1 MDCTVKPMA
10 KENKEKETTMS
21 YYTRDKE
28 YIANLYVMRC
38 FAVTMGVY
46 TVAFLLN
53 QLGIFVIDKQLM
65 KMGYFPSILIY
76 LTVYLISKRMSP
88 SSKRTKYVILFS
100 SVLVFSIIGV
110 SITYHVVL
118 ISLLP
123 FLYATLYSSKGV
135 LRYVYFLTV
144 ISTILIVYGG
154 YFFGLCDAN
163 MALLTTGT
171 LKEHSVDGQF
181 ILTQVNANPMFSLML
196 YYVVP
201 RCLIYVAFMSVCTS
215 IFKILN
221 ESLEKVKLMD
231 ELEQAK
237 EAAEE
242 ANRAKTQFIARVS
255 HEIRT
260 PINAIMGMNEM
271 IMRESRE
278 CDIIQYADDVRN
290 SSTILLGIINELL
303 DAAKIESGKMEV
315 LPVEYDMGSFLND
328 LYHLI
333 YIRAREK
340 NLTLNFE
347 IEKTIPKVYF
357 GDDKRIRQVL
367 INLLTNSVKYTDK
380 GEVTLSLTA
389 ETEGDTAFLHFSVRD
404 TGIGIKKEELESICE
419 EFKRVDMKRN
429 RSVEGTGLGMNI
441 VQQLLRLMGS
451 ELKIES
457 EYEKGSVFQFVLEQK
472 IVDKSP
478 LGDFTAS
485 FSKVGEEK
493 FFRSSFVA
501 PDARILVVDDYP
513 MNIKVLKNLLKQN
526 KVQIEGVESGRECLR
541 LLRQQSFD
549 LIFLDHRMPGMDGVE
564 TLHEMRKQELG
575 KGVPVIML
583 TANAIVG
590 DREKYLEE
598 GFDEFLSKPIM
609 PERLE
614 KIMLQ
619 FLPEKYIQTANREPE
634 EIVYMDAKA
643 YLESLEK
650 DDEVDFEQ
658 VKEAFP
664 EFNYEKALSLCN
676 GEECFYLELLRDFTE
691 LTIKTELEGYVET
704 QDSENYSIRIHGFKN
719 NAYSVGAD
727 KLGDLAYKMEQ
738 ESKDGITEAL
748 IKKQEELFGMYAQ
761 ICETY
766 RSLL

>member
-53 QLGIFVIDKQLM
+53 QLGIFVVDKQLM

-181 ILTQVNANPMFSLML
+181 ILTQVNDNPMFSLML

-419 EFKRVDMKRN
+419 EFKRADMKRN

-441 VQQLLRLMGS
+441 VQQFLRLMGS

-457 EYEKGSVFQFVLEQK
+457 EYEKGSAFQFVLEQK

-658 VKEAFP
+658 VKEVFP

-676 GEECFYLELLRDFTE
+676 GEEGFYLELLRDFTE

>member
-53 QLGIFVIDKQLM
+53 QLGIFVVDKQLM

-181 ILTQVNANPMFSLML
+181 ILTQVNDNPMFSLML

-290 SSTILLGIINELL
+290 SSTILLGIINDLL

-419 EFKRVDMKRN
+419 EFKRADMKRN

-441 VQQLLRLMGS
+441 VQQFLRLMGS

-457 EYEKGSVFQFVLEQK
+457 EYEKGSAFQFVLEQK

-658 VKEAFP
+658 VKEVFP

-676 GEECFYLELLRDFTE
+676 GEEGFYLELLRDFTE

-738 ESKDGITEAL
+738 ESKNGITEAL

>member
-53 QLGIFVIDKQLM
+53 QLGIFVVDKQLM

-181 ILTQVNANPMFSLML
+181 ILTQVNDNPMFSLML

-419 EFKRVDMKRN
+419 EFKRADMKRN

-441 VQQLLRLMGS
+441 VQQFLRLMGS

-457 EYEKGSVFQFVLEQK
+457 EYEKGSAFQFVLEQK

-658 VKEAFP
+658 VKEVFP

-676 GEECFYLELLRDFTE
+676 GEEGFYLELLRDFTE

-738 ESKDGITEAL
+738 ESKNGITEAL

>member
-1 MDCTVKPMA
+1 MDCTVKLMA

-181 ILTQVNANPMFSLML
+181 ILTQVNDNPMFNLML

-419 EFKRVDMKRN
+419 EFKRADMKRN

-658 VKEAFP
+658 VKEVFP

-676 GEECFYLELLRDFTE
+676 GEEGFYLELLRDFTE

-738 ESKDGITEAL
+738 ESKNGITEAL

>member
-171 LKEHSVDGQF
+171 LKEHSVNGQF

-419 EFKRVDMKRN
+419 EFKRADMKRN

-441 VQQLLRLMGS
+441 VQQFLRLMGS

-457 EYEKGSVFQFVLEQK
+457 EYEKGSVFHFVLEQK

-485 FSKVGEEK
+485 FSRVGEEK

-650 DDEVDFEQ
+650 DDEADFEQ

-676 GEECFYLELLRDFTE
+676 GEEGFYLELLRDFTE

-727 KLGDLAYKMEQ
+727 KLGDLAYEMEQ

>member
-53 QLGIFVIDKQLM
+53 QLGIFVVDKQLM

-181 ILTQVNANPMFSLML
+181 ILTQVNDNPMFSLML

-328 LYHLI
+328 LYHLV

-419 EFKRVDMKRN
+419 EFKRADMKRN

-441 VQQLLRLMGS
+441 VQQFLRLMGS

-457 EYEKGSVFQFVLEQK
+457 EYEKGSAFQFVLEQK

-658 VKEAFP
+658 VKEVFP

-676 GEECFYLELLRDFTE
+676 GEEGFYLELLRDFTE

-738 ESKDGITEAL
+738 ESKNGITEAL

>member
-53 QLGIFVIDKQLM
+53 QLGIFVVDKQLM

-419 EFKRVDMKRN
+419 EFKRADMKRN

-441 VQQLLRLMGS
+441 VQQFLRLMGS

-457 EYEKGSVFQFVLEQK
+457 EYEKGSAFQFVLEQK

-658 VKEAFP
+658 VKEVFP

-676 GEECFYLELLRDFTE
+676 GEEGFYLELLRDFTE

-738 ESKDGITEAL
+738 ESKNGITEAL

>member
-53 QLGIFVIDKQLM
+53 QLGIFVVDKQLM

-290 SSTILLGIINELL
+290 SSTILLGIINDLL

-419 EFKRVDMKRN
+419 EFKRADMKRN

-441 VQQLLRLMGS
+441 VQQFLRLMGS

-457 EYEKGSVFQFVLEQK
+457 EYEKGSAFQFVLEQK

-658 VKEAFP
+658 VKEVFP

-676 GEECFYLELLRDFTE
+676 GEEGFYLELLRDFTE

-727 KLGDLAYKMEQ
+727 KLGDLAYNMEQ